1 MQENLLKNFAENEIK
16 SAEKYLIKY
25 LQDLQKH
32 FLLTNNELIK
42 ILYSTI
48 NFLKRNNQSKRWWK
62 IF

>member
-1 MQENLLKNFAENEIK
+1 MQENLLKNPAKNEIK

-32 FLLTNNELIK
+32 FLLTNEELIK
-42 ILYSTI
+42 ILYSTT
-48 NFLKRNNQSKRWWK
+48 NFIKRNNQPKRWWK